1 MTIGEL
7 VRTSRGSI
15 RTGPFGTTLRA
26 SEYSIEGLPVVSVGE
41 VGYGSFR
48 LDEHTRRV
56 GPEVRRRLPEY
67 ELHVGDIVFGRK
79 GAVDRSATIREEQD
93 GWFLGSDGIRVR
105 LGAGVDPLF
114 VGYALQA
121 EPTRRWILHN
131 ATGTTMASLN
141 QRLLESL
148 PLRVPPNAEQRAIVA
163 ALDDVSSFVTL
174 LEGLV
179 AKKRAIKQGM
189 MQELLTGKTRLPG
202 FANEWRDLKV
212 ASASHLK
219 ARIGWQGLTAAE
231 YRSSGHYRLVGG
243 TDFKEGRVNWSKT
256 PFVDK
261 WRFDQDQSI
270 QLTPDDVLLT
280 KDGTIGK
287 VAFVDDLPGPA
298 TLNSGVFVI
307 RPRQAA
313 YHPRFLYQLLRSR
326 VFDEFVAALSAGST
340 INHLYQ
346 RDLVTLN
353 LQMPSDLSEQEAIA
367 RVLQDTDD
375 EILILE
381 RRLTSARAIK
391 QGMMQEL
398 LTGRTRLPMQE
409 D

>member
-1 MTIGEL
+1 
-7 VRTSRGSI
+7 
-15 RTGPFGTTLRA
+15 
-26 SEYSIEGLPVVSVGE
+26 
-41 VGYGSFR
+41 
-48 LDEHTRRV
+48 
-56 GPEVRRRLPEY
+56 
-67 ELHVGDIVFGRK
+67 
-79 GAVDRSATIREEQD
+79 
-93 GWFLGSDGIRVR
+93 
-105 LGAGVDPLF
+105 
-114 VGYALQA
+114 
-121 EPTRRWILHN
+121 
-131 ATGTTMASLN
+131 
-141 QRLLESL
+141 
-148 PLRVPPNAEQRAIVA
+148 VPPNAEQRAIVA